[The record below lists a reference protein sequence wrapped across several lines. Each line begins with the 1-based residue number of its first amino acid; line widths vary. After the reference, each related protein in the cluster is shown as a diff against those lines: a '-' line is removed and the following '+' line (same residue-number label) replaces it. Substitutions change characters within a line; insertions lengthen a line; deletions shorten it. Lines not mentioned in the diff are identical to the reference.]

1 LDFFSANHFIENPG
15 KEDEQATAANQTPFS
30 SGKRKVR
37 EKDRLITMA
46 MGIHP
51 K

>member
-1 LDFFSANHFIENPG
+1 LDFFPTNHFIENPG

-30 SGKRKVR
+30 SGKRKGR
-37 EKDRLITMA
+37 EDRLITME